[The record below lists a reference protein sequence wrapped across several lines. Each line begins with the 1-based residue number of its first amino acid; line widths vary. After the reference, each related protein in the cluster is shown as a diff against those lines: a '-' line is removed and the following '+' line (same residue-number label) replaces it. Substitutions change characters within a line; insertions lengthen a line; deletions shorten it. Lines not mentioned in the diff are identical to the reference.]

1 MPCESFFRDI
11 LGVSDGELLQELSN
25 GATLRSISK
34 GEHLMEM
41 GDTQT
46 KANFLVSGVVRCFS
60 LDAEGR
66 ETTDCLISVPGS
78 VLVPSADLSA
88 PAPATVEMLTDG
100 EVVCVP
106 IALIVSLLETSL
118 AANHLYIRLLS
129 AAWHSHFEIR
139 RVVSQL
145 RTRERYL
152 WFLDAFPG
160 LIERIPNKYVASLLG
175 MTPVTLSRLRSE
187 LREEKGARG

>member
-11 LGVSDGELLQELSN
+11 LGVSDGELLQALSS

-100 EVVCVP
+100 EVVWRSGGPVP
-106 IALIVSLLETSL
+106 LQNGRGV
-118 AANHLYIRLLS
+118 
-129 AAWHSHFEIR
+129 
-139 RVVSQL
+139 
-145 RTRERYL
+145 
-152 WFLDAFPG
+152 
-160 LIERIPNKYVASLLG
+160 IE
-175 MTPVTLSRLRSE
+175 
-187 LREEKGARG
+187 ARGDIEDVKRCRLFLENDADYFDYRFVHPLYREG